1 MARTSEVDPECEAA
15 GSASQGV
22 ALPVSMSAPT
32 TVGAMAGSP
41 VCFLPHQYQILWL
54 WYLPNRE
61 KPPRRPRQRGRHR
74 PRLRADLGD
83 NLPPRRVFD
92 RQNTSLQREVK
103 RTSKSRLRLD

>member
-74 PRLRADLGD
+74 P
-83 NLPPRRVFD
+83 PPRGISEIICRRAGFS
-92 RQNTSLQREVK
+92 TGKTLPS
-103 RTSKSRLRLD
+103 SGKSSELRNLDYD